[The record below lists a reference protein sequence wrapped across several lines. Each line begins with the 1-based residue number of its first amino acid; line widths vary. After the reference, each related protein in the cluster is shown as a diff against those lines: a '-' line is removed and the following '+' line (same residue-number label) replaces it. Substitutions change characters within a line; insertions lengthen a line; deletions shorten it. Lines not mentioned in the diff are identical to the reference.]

1 MYIKKG
7 HEKGAHSLSTINMS
21 TLGKFKQVERV
32 FTFMLLVI
40 AIGVVSAGEPFP
52 NTRRR
57 SL

>member
-7 HEKGAHSLSTINMS
+7 QGKGAHSLSTINMS

-40 AIGVVSAGEPFP
+40 AIGGISAGEPFP